1 MPARP
6 MLDVHYSTGR
16 GRYEPVRSG
25 RPTRQSRRTPRSRPP
40 GPRGQGSCL
49 RSGPDA
55 RPSAAAAWSDREGRR
70 RPSPGRP
77 LAGPRSAPDQ
87 RARPASASLRRPA
100 AAAPANSLWGPF
112 RARPP
117 ARDDGTR
124 RSARPRW
131 TPCSAR
137 CISCSAP
144 AIGPSIFTRSCIVPV
159 RRSTDSVS
167 GPTDVASVSITSTWC
182 SIDSV
187 ARSSA
192 LTPSS
197 VSRSVSSSGLKAS
210 SFTARTTDRI
220 GLNTKSNTAAECYW
234 RGPGPTMC
242 SNRP

>member
-1 MPARP
+1 MESCGRSSGARTSDRERRSRRLRTRPGIRVRIRMPARP

-40 GPRGQGSCL
+40 GPRGQGWCL

-124 RSARPRW
+124 RSARPVGPR
-131 TPCSAR
+131 AR
-137 CISCSAP
+137 RAASRVP
-144 AIGPSIFTRSCIVPV
+144 PPRSG
-159 RRSTDSVS
+159 R
-167 GPTDVASVSITSTWC
+167 
-182 SIDSV
+182 
-187 ARSSA
+187 
-192 LTPSS
+192 
-197 VSRSVSSSGLKAS
+197 AS
-210 SFTARTTDRI
+210 S
-220 GLNTKSNTAAECYW
+220 
-234 RGPGPTMC
+234 PGPAL
-242 SNRP
+242 SR